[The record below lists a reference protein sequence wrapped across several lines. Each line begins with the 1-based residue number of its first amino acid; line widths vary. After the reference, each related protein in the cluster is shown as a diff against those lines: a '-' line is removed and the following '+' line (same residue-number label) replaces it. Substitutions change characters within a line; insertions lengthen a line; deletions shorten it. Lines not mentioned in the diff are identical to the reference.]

1 MKRWRAIVF
10 AFAGIM
16 SGTNATAQS
25 VPPPA
30 DDIWSIPATEVAST
44 SPLIPLVLDVEGS
57 LGYSVDEI
65 FYDGTS
71 VRTASPSLRLSV
83 AMEVEATSWLWLNLL
98 LDTGYMSVVDG
109 ALVNFDQDADSG
121 MVEAHQEVL
130 SGNYARAL
138 SLALGQGGIHLQAGR
153 VANSIGEGLVY
164 ENYGLGGILTF
175 DLERLQ
181 QLPLQVEV
189 SIQAPGD
196 RWSQYS
202 SSSTLS
208 ALHLE
213 YEHSYYESLQL
224 FTAYYRERN
233 NQQTYKGLSGPIL
246 EPIYEQILEENDT
259 ICSKR
264 PESRD
269 CILSHTRLS
278 IAEDQEKI
286 LTQGDLWYAGLGGNI
301 ILFDQI
307 NLRANGVLLLG
318 SGESSVEL
326 PQSFQRATSPVVFG
340 ARFSAW
346 ATQVDAAVLL
356 SSAWEIALET
366 FALSGNTQSAKP
378 NTTTGYTGFVGIA
391 PYWAWSSIF
400 FENGLDR
407 NQYET
412 RIISAGDSGRG
423 VFGGG
428 PRLIYSAPSVTLET
442 KLLALSALSARTS
455 SESSFYGVESN
466 TQVSWDLTP
475 HCWLSGQAHFFFPGN
490 FYDDTFAYR
499 IQGFLNGRFND

>member
-1 MKRWRAIVF
+1 MKKWRAIVF
-10 AFAGIM
+10 ALVGIM
-16 SGTNATAQS
+16 SGSSVAAQS
-25 VPPPA
+25 TPPPE
-30 DDIWSIPATEVAST
+30 DDIWSIPPTEGPST
-44 SPLIPLVLDVEGS
+44 PARIPLLLDAEGS
-57 LGYSVDEI
+57 LGYSVDEL
-65 FYDGTS
+65 FYDDTS
-71 VRTASPSLRLSV
+71 VRNATPSLRLAL

-98 LDTGYMSVVDG
+98 LDTGYMNVVDG

-121 MVEAHQEVL
+121 VVEASQEAL
-130 SGNYARAL
+130 SGNYARTL
-138 SLALGQGGIHLQAGR
+138 SVALGQGGIHLQAGR
-153 VANSIGEGLVY
+153 LANSIGEGLVY
-164 ENYGLGGILTF
+164 ENYGLGGILAF

-181 QLPLQVEV
+181 QLPLQIEV
-189 SIQAPGD
+189 SVQAPGD

-208 ALHLE
+208 ALRLE
-213 YEHSYYESLQL
+213 YDYSYYESLRL

-246 EPIYEQILEENDT
+246 EPVYEQILEENDT

-269 CILSHTRLS
+269 CVLSHTRLS

-318 SGESSVEL
+318 SGESSVDL
-326 PQSFQRATSPVVFG
+326 PQNFQQATSPVVFG

-346 ATQVDAAVLL
+346 AAQVDAAMLL
-356 SSAWEIALET
+356 SPAWEIAWET
-366 FALSGNTQSAKP
+366 FGLSGNTQSAKP
-378 NTTTGYTGFVGIA
+378 NTTTDYTGFVGIA

-412 RIISAGDSGRG
+412 RIITAGDSGQG
-423 VFGGG
+423 VFGSG
-428 PRLIYSAPSVTLET
+428 PRLVYSAPTVTVET
-442 KLLALSALSARTS
+442 KLLALSALSSNAS
-455 SESSFYGVESN
+455 SEGSFYGVESN
-466 TQVSWDLTP
+466 TQVSWDLSP
-475 HCWLSGQAHFFFPGN
+475 QCWISGEAHFFFPGN
-490 FYDDTFAYR
+490 FFDDTFAYR
-499 IQGFLNGRFND
+499 MQGFLNGRFND